1 MGMTRRRFL
10 GYAAG
15 AATLALP
22 FDLVRPD
29 RSHWAAVLDL
39 KESCSLRESLAGY
52 ESALTGLALRRT
64 ALIVPAALTLPPP
77 GVRAIVSCL
86 QAGGIVL
93 LESGAGFAAGRDFCA
108 HRVALRDYLY
118 LRVAATVPLWS
129 VGWLAPCI
137 HIMT

>member
-77 GVRAIVSCL
+77 AVRSTVSCL
-86 QAGGIVL
+86 QPGGIVL
-93 LESGAGFAAGRDFCA
+93 LEPGAGSAAGRGFPA
-108 HRVALRDYLY
+108 PPVGTAAYLNLPSRARD
-118 LRVAATVPLWS
+118 PLW
-129 VGWLAPCI
+129 
-137 HIMT
+137 